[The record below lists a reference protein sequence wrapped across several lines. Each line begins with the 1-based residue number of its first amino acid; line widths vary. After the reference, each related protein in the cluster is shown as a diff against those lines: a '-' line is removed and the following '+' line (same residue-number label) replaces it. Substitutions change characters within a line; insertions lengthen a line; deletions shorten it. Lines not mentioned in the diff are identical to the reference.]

1 MPIQHTV
8 VFRLRHQPGSR
19 EEHAFLAD
27 ARTALTSIPG
37 VEDFEFAEFPEPVS
51 SRFVGD
57 ARLRRLLAD
66 AGGDIARAHELFEWN
81 VLASGA
87 AK

>member
-37 VEDFEFAEFPEPVS
+37 VEDFEFAEFPLS
-51 SRFVGD
+51 F
-57 ARLRRLLAD
+57 
-66 AGGDIARAHELFEWN
+66 
-81 VLASGA
+81 
-87 AK
+87 